1 MYNPNNKQFVFKDS
15 EGKLWNFYYDNNQ
28 GICYSVFS
36 KRSAWSEPKVVQPE
50 AFEQFYVEIDEKDC
64 FHLIY
69 QDKKGNIIYCFMQ
82 QNETVKAMPVLTSK
96 SHSVFNKHLSLIVAN
111 SSVHI
116 FFIIEHN
123 GIYMLSYQTITDGVP
138 VAPKKVDNITVL
150 PNPYTVVYDLND
162 DIYVF
167 YHISDGKNNQIGYK
181 KYSTVNKAWSEYSQ
195 ITMFSS
201 NSQNPKIVVDR
212 NGIFHIC
219 YVRKQDK
226 QFQLVY
232 QQKIPDRN
240 MWTSESILATS
251 GTPISNFSIL
261 SVKSSLVIYYIK
273 DDSLYSFISN
283 DSGASFTRS
292 SKNTSLSRQHICV
305 RYKSNSP
312 YEHVQANEI
321 PATFVNGFKLMFT
334 HDSVDLESGLSTD
347 EMRGIITTE
356 LKILKRQVADLKEAQ
371 NIIFNNIKVLESSQ
385 HNMEHSL
392 MKEISK
398 IMIGI
403 KPSKPNVEPLQ
414 ENISTHAEA
423 PKNNTKRSA
432 NPYTQSFTTLP
443 KSREEMKRLFD
454 DRVRKKVHLLKNFNG
469 IWKLKRNKGK

>member
-371 NIIFNNIKVLESSQ
+371 NIIFNNIKALESSQ

-414 ENISTHAEA
+414 ENISTHVEA

-469 IWKLKRNKGK
+469 IWKLKRKKGK

>member
-64 FHLIY
+64 FHMIY

-82 QNETVKAMPVLTSK
+82 QNEPVKAMPVLTSK

-240 MWTSESILATS
+240 MWTSESILTTS

-273 DDSLYSFISN
+273 DDSLNSFISN
-283 DSGASFTRS
+283 DSGASFTRT

-371 NIIFNNIKVLESSQ
+371 NIIFNNIKALESSQ

-414 ENISTHAEA
+414 ENINTYAEA
-423 PKNNTKRSA
+423 PKHNIKRSA
-432 NPYTQSFTTLP
+432 NPYPQSFTTLP

-454 DRVRKKVHLLKNFNG
+454 DRAKKKVHLLKNFKG
-469 IWKLKRNKGK
+469 IWKLKRKKGK

>member
-64 FHLIY
+64 FHMIY

-82 QNETVKAMPVLTSK
+82 QNEPVKAMPVLTSK

-181 KYSTVNKAWSEYSQ
+181 KYSTVNKVWSEYSQ

-273 DDSLYSFISN
+273 DDSLNSFISN

-371 NIIFNNIKVLESSQ
+371 NIIFNNIKALESSQ

-392 MKEISK
+392 MKKISK

-414 ENISTHAEA
+414 ENINTYAEA
-423 PKNNTKRSA
+423 PKHNIKRSA
-432 NPYTQSFTTLP
+432 NPYPQSFTTLP

-454 DRVRKKVHLLKNFNG
+454 DRAKKKVHLLKNFKG
-469 IWKLKRNKGK
+469 IWKLKRKKGK

>member
-15 EGKLWNFYYDNNQ
+15 EGKLWNFYYDTNQ

-36 KRSAWSEPKVVQPE
+36 KRFAWSEPRVVQSE
-50 AFEQFYVEIDEKDC
+50 AYEQFYVEIDEKDC
-64 FHLIY
+64 FHIIY

-82 QNETVKAMPVLTSK
+82 QNETVKALPVLTSK

-138 VAPKKVDNITVL
+138 VAPKKVDNITIL

-181 KYSTVNKAWSEYSQ
+181 KYSTVNKTWSEYSQ

-201 NSQNPKIVVDR
+201 NSQNPRVVVDR

-240 MWTSESILATS
+240 MWTSESILAAS

-261 SVKSSLVIYYIK
+261 SVKSSLVIYYLK
-273 DDSLYSFISN
+273 DDALNSFISN
-283 DSGASFTRS
+283 DSGASFTKS
-292 SKNTSLSRQHICV
+292 PKSTSLSRQHICV
-305 RYKSNSP
+305 RYKSNSL
-312 YEHVQANEI
+312 YEHVQSNEI

-334 HDSVDLESGLSTD
+334 HDSMDWESGLSTD
-347 EMRGIITTE
+347 EMRAIITTE
-356 LKILKRQVADLKEAQ
+356 LKLLKRQVADLKEAQ
-371 NIIFNNIKVLESSQ
+371 NIIFNNIKAIESNQ
-385 HNMEHSL
+385 QNMELSL

-398 IMIGI
+398 ILIGMKPGNPSTEPIEANRSTYVADLPNNI
-403 KPSKPNVEPLQ
+403 KRTN
-414 ENISTHAEA
+414 
-423 PKNNTKRSA
+423 
-432 NPYTQSFTTLP
+432 NPYTQSFTNLP
-443 KSREEMKRLFD
+443 KSREELKRLFS
-454 DRVRKKVHLLKNFNG
+454 DRVKRKVRLIKNFKGVWKIKRKKDK
-469 IWKLKRNKGK
+469 

>member
-64 FHLIY
+64 FHMIY

-82 QNETVKAMPVLTSK
+82 QNEPVKAMPVLTSK

-181 KYSTVNKAWSEYSQ
+181 KYSTVNKVWSEYSQ

-240 MWTSESILATS
+240 MWTSESILTTS

-273 DDSLYSFISN
+273 DDSLNSFISN
-283 DSGASFTRS
+283 DSGASFTRT

-371 NIIFNNIKVLESSQ
+371 NIIFNNIKALESSQ

-414 ENISTHAEA
+414 ENINTYAEA
-423 PKNNTKRSA
+423 PKHNIKRSA
-432 NPYTQSFTTLP
+432 NPYPQSFTTLP

-454 DRVRKKVHLLKNFNG
+454 DRAKKKVLLLKNFKG
-469 IWKLKRNKGK
+469 IWKLKRKKGK

>member
-64 FHLIY
+64 FHMIY

-82 QNETVKAMPVLTSK
+82 QNEPVKAMPVLTSK

-181 KYSTVNKAWSEYSQ
+181 KYSTVNKVWSEYSQ

-240 MWTSESILATS
+240 MWTSESILTTS

-273 DDSLYSFISN
+273 DDSLNSFISN
-283 DSGASFTRS
+283 DSGASFTRT

-371 NIIFNNIKVLESSQ
+371 NIIFNNIKALESSQ

-414 ENISTHAEA
+414 ENINTYAEA
-423 PKNNTKRSA
+423 PKHNIKRSA
-432 NPYTQSFTTLP
+432 NPYPQSFTTLP

-454 DRVRKKVHLLKNFNG
+454 DRAKKKVHLLKNFKG
-469 IWKLKRNKGK
+469 IWKLKRKKGK

>member
-36 KRSAWSEPKVVQPE
+36 KRSAWSEPKIVQPE

-371 NIIFNNIKVLESSQ
+371 NIIFNNIKTLESSQ

-414 ENISTHAEA
+414 ENISTHVEA
-423 PKNNTKRSA
+423 PKNNIKRSA

-469 IWKLKRNKGK
+469 IWKLKRKKGK

>member
-273 DDSLYSFISN
+273 DDSLNSFISN

-356 LKILKRQVADLKEAQ
+356 LKILKRQVADLKDAQ
-371 NIIFNNIKVLESSQ
+371 NIIFNNIKALESSQ

-414 ENISTHAEA
+414 ENISTHVEA
-423 PKNNTKRSA
+423 PKNNIKRSA

-469 IWKLKRNKGK
+469 IWKLKRKKGK